1 MIKKLRF
8 RFILVSLLSILFVLS
23 STIGAINI
31 YNYTK
36 IERDSEVTLN
46 QAINNGFDDE
56 PMMDGPAQQ
65 DKGPRE
71 NRLIAERYFV
81 VSFNSDGTINQSNF
95 KHIFSVSDTYGKQ
108 LATDVYNGSQTKG
121 KVDYFRYKK
130 EIKNDL
136 TFVAFVDVREQYDTA
151 RNFLVTSVVVSSI
164 SYLVLVALI
173 VVASFLVFKP
183 SEESYKKQKRFI
195 TNASHE
201 LKTPLTI
208 ISTDLEII
216 EMDNGKSE
224 WTESIKDQVNRL
236 TTMTNQLVT
245 LSKMDEEDM
254 KNYPFEDFSLTDLA
268 KQCIESFSP
277 SFKKQEFDLSRDV
290 EEGIKYHGNK
300 YLIDELFYIFLDNA
314 LKYSKENGKVSIFVQ
329 KASKNRI
336 NLLFLNDIEE
346 NNGIDVDQLFDRFY
360 RSPNAQK
367 TGSGIGLSIA
377 QEIVRIHKGKI
388 NAKIENNQI
397 IFSIL
402 LWKII

>member
-402 LWKII
+402 L

>member
-81 VSFNSDGTINQSNF
+81 VSFNSDGSINQSNF

-121 KVDYFRYKK
+121 KIDYFRYKK

-277 SFKKQEFDLSRDV
+277 SFKKQEFDLSCDV

-314 LKYSKENGKVSIFVQ
+314 LKYSKKNGKVSIFVK
-329 KASKNRI
+329 KAGKNRI

-346 NNGIDVDQLFDRFY
+346 NNGVDVDQLFDRFY

-388 NAKIENNQI
+388 DAKIENNQI

-402 LWKII
+402 L

>member
-81 VSFNSDGTINQSNF
+81 VSFNSDGSINQSNF

-136 TFVAFVDVREQYDTA
+136 TFVAFVDVREQ
-151 RNFLVTSVVVSSI
+151 
-164 SYLVLVALI
+164 
-173 VVASFLVFKP
+173 
-183 SEESYKKQKRFI
+183 QG
-195 TNASHE
+195 H
-201 LKTPLTI
+201 
-208 ISTDLEII
+208 
-216 EMDNGKSE
+216 
-224 WTESIKDQVNRL
+224 
-236 TTMTNQLVT
+236 
-245 LSKMDEEDM
+245 
-254 KNYPFEDFSLTDLA
+254 
-268 KQCIESFSP
+268 
-277 SFKKQEFDLSRDV
+277 
-290 EEGIKYHGNK
+290 
-300 YLIDELFYIFLDNA
+300 
-314 LKYSKENGKVSIFVQ
+314 
-329 KASKNRI
+329 
-336 NLLFLNDIEE
+336 
-346 NNGIDVDQLFDRFY
+346 
-360 RSPNAQK
+360 
-367 TGSGIGLSIA
+367 
-377 QEIVRIHKGKI
+377 
-388 NAKIENNQI
+388 
-397 IFSIL
+397 
-402 LWKII
+402 

>member
-23 STIGAINI
+23 CTIGAINI
-31 YNYTK
+31 YNYSK
-36 IERDSEVTLN
+36 VEKDSEITLN
-46 QAINNGFDDE
+46 QALVNGLN
-56 PMMDGPAQQ
+56 DGPMEPDQPGQ

-81 VSFNSDGTINQSNF
+81 VSFNDDGSVKESNF

-121 KVDYFRYKK
+121 KIDYLRYKK
-130 EIKNDL
+130 EL
-136 TFVAFVDVREQYDTA
+136 REGTTYVAFVDIREQLDTA
-151 RNFLVTSVVVSSI
+151 DNFLVTSVIVSSI
-164 SYLVLVALI
+164 SYLVLAGLI
-173 VVASFLVFKP
+173 VLASFLVFKP

-245 LSKMDEEDM
+245 LAKIDENDL
-254 KNYPFEDFSLTDLA
+254 KNYPYEDFLITDLA
-268 KQCIESFSP
+268 KQCVESFSP
-277 SFKKQEFDLSRDV
+277 AFKKQGLELDSDI
-290 EEGIKYHGNK
+290 EEGVQYHGNR
-300 YLIDELFYIFLDNA
+300 YLIDELFYIFLDNS
-314 LKYSKENGKVSIFVQ
+314 LKYCKENGKTRISV
-329 KASKNRI
+329 KNTSKNRV
-336 NLLFLNDIEE
+336 NLLISNDIDE
-346 NNGIDVDQLFDRFY
+346 NSEIDVNQLFDRFY
-360 RSPNAQK
+360 RSPNTK
-367 TGSGIGLSIA
+367 KSGSGIGLSIA
-377 QEIVRIHKGKI
+377 SEIVKLHKGKI
-388 NAKIENNQI
+388 SVKIENNQI
-397 IFSIL
+397 IFLIL
-402 LWKII
+402 L